1 MNQKTSMK
9 TYAASVGLI
18 ALSASVLSAVESS
31 VLNSQQTTKPWSVSA
46 ALRGF
51 YDDNIN
57 SSPSGSAQESW
68 GVQISPSINYGFA
81 GERTSV
87 NFGYFLAANWY
98 DSPYSTW
105 SGPWQ
110 VTQTIQGAL
119 THTFNPRIN
128 VNLQNSFVIGQ
139 EPDVLQMANT
149 PLATAQQI
157 SGDNIRNYAAAT
169 LNFQA
174 TSLLGFQFGYGNTIF
189 NYDDSGPGSNS
200 ALLDRMEN
208 SLHLDSRWTLQPQT
222 IGILGYMYNN
232 VNYTGDEIIGVNLLG
247 PIMSDDR
254 NSNGNTIYAGVE
266 HAFTPDIAGKVNA
279 GAQFYDFYND
289 PQSDTQTTPYIQ
301 GSLTYAYRATSSV
314 QVGLSLMQNPIST
327 VDAQGTSFVLN
338 AESLLVYAAWVH
350 EIMPK
355 LYGNLNGAFQQS
367 KYNGGSVD
375 GDSGFYYRVGV
386 SLAYEFTKHFSAN
399 VGYNWDQSDTPEAV
413 NQSYDRNR
421 VFFGVTASY

>member
-1 MNQKTSMK
+1 MK

-18 ALSASVLSAVESS
+18 ALSASVLNAVETS

-57 SSPSGSAQESW
+57 SSPSSSKQDSW
-68 GVQISPSINYGFA
+68 GFQISPSINYGFA

-98 DSPYSTW
+98 DSPFSTW
-105 SGPWQ
+105 QGPWQ
-110 VTQTIQGAL
+110 LTQTIQGAL
-119 THTFNPRIN
+119 SHTFNPRLN
-128 VNLQNSFVIGQ
+128 VTLQDSFVIGQ
-139 EPDVLQMANT
+139 EPDVLQVANT
-149 PLATAQQI
+149 PFATAQMI

-174 TSLLGFQFGYGNTIF
+174 TSLLGFQFGYGNSIY

-208 SLHLDSRWTLQPQT
+208 ALHLDSRWTLQPQT
-222 IGILGYMYNN
+222 VGILGYMYNN
-232 VNYTGDEIIGVNLLG
+232 VNYTGDSIIGYSSLG
-247 PIMSDDR
+247 PPPVAIMSDDR

-289 PQSDTQTTPYIQ
+289 PNADTQTTPYVQ
-301 GSLTYAYRATSSV
+301 GSLTYAYRSTSSL
-314 QVGLSLMQNPIST
+314 QVGLTLMQSPINT
-327 VDAQGTSFVLN
+327 VDAQGSSYVLN

-375 GDSGFYYRVGV
+375 GDSGYYYRIGA
-386 SLAYEFTKHFSAN
+386 SLAYEFTKHLSAS
-399 VGYNWDQSDTPEAV
+399 VGYNWDNSDTPSAV
-413 NQSYDRNR
+413 NQSYNRNR
-421 VFFGVTASY
+421 VYLGVTATY

>member
-1 MNQKTSMK
+1 MNQKKSMK

-57 SSPSGSAQESW
+57 SSPNSSAQESW

-98 DSPYSTW
+98 DNPYSTW
-105 SGPWQ
+105 SGPWEL
-110 VTQTIQGAL
+110 TQTIQGAL

-128 VNLQNSFVIGQ
+128 INLQDSFVIGQ
-139 EPDVLQMANT
+139 EPDVLQVANT
-149 PLATAQQI
+149 PMATSQTI
-157 SGDNIRNYAAAT
+157 NGDNIRNYAAAT

-174 TSLLGFQFGYGNTIF
+174 TSLLGFQFVYGNSIY

-200 ALLDRMEN
+200 ALLDRMQN
-208 SLHLDSRWTLQPQT
+208 TITLDSRWTLQPQT
-222 IGILGYMYNN
+222 IGILGYSYNN

-289 PQSDTQTTPYIQ
+289 PNADTQTTPYIQ
-301 GSLTYAYRATSSV
+301 GSLTYAYRSTSSV
-314 QVGLSLMQNPIST
+314 QVGLTLMQSPIDT
-327 VDAQGTSFVLN
+327 VDAQGLSYVLN
-338 AESLLVYAAWVH
+338 AQSLLVYAAWVH

-399 VGYNWDQSDTPEAV
+399 VGYNWDQSDTPSAV
-413 NQSYDRNR
+413 NQSYNRNR
-421 VFFGVTASY
+421 VYLGVTASY